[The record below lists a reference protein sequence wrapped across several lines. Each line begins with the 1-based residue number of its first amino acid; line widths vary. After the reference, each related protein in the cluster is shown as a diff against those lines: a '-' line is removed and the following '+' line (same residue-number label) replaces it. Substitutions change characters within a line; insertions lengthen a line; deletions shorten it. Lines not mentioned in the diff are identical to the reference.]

1 MNLVTLGTII
11 PPTLPLNQWGYAD
24 ASTFRV
30 RGPTYLQD
38 KVKTQSSPALFKL
51 EAIDIFEV
59 PEATHNISANP
70 KNRVALAQQRGEKFW
85 SFVFNIMIP
94 GPPFYSF
101 VVYFSGDKVTYSS
114 QHIAIVLSFIISVQ

>member
-1 MNLVTLGTII
+1 MNAVTLGTIVSS
-11 PPTLPLNQWGYAD
+11 TLPLNQWGYSD
-24 ASTFRV
+24 ASSFRV

-38 KVKTQSSPALFKL
+38 KVKTPSLPSLFKL
-51 EAIDIFEV
+51 EAIDIFETPDV
-59 PEATHNISANP
+59 THNIAANP

-101 VVYFSGDKVTYSS
+101 VVYFSGDKVFVT
-114 QHIAIVLSFIISVQ
+114 IL